1 MFLFLKDLTIIL
13 LLLTAAGS
21 HILKLVFLYFK
32 LPFLKKLKYLENTT
46 PSKIELTLYH
56 VLVILACSKSILF
69 FINHNKFN

>member
-1 MFLFLKDLTIIL
+1 MFLFLKNLTIIL
-13 LLLTAAGS
+13 LLLIAAGS

-32 LPFLKKLKYLENTT
+32 IPFLKKLKNLENTT
-46 PSKIELTLYH
+46 PSKIELTLYY